1 MRTRPLPRALLG
13 AALALAAAAPGA
25 FAAAAGVVP
34 PTPTRYVTDGSGVLS
49 RDGASALERKLA
61 DFERQTSTQVLVW
74 IAPRVPE
81 GTTAEDL
88 GADAIRAWGVGQ
100 KGKDNGAVLFLF
112 TEDRLVRIAT
122 GYGLEGAI
130 PDVRAQRI
138 LRDVV
143 KPLLARGDVQG
154 GVDAGVEEILR
165 AARGEPFQGTGRT
178 VKEGR
183 RSTPALV
190 GAVVAAL
197 VLLVVAGFRR
207 PLAAG
212 VSALVGGAAGLAWVM
227 TTFQPGDLLAAPFY
241 FMGVASLFLLTVAL
255 MRWLGRR
262 DGYWHAPSGSV
273 SGSSSSRSSS
283 DSSWSSDRSSSSSD
297 SGGFSGGGGD
307 SGGGGASERY

>member
-1 MRTRPLPRALLG
+1 MPTRPLARALLA
-13 AALALAAAAPGA
+13 AALAFAAAAPGA

-34 PTPTRYVTDGSGVLS
+34 PAPTRYVTDGSGVLS

-138 LRDVV
+138 LREVV
-143 KPLLARGDVQG
+143 KPSLARGDVRG

-183 RSTPALV
+183 RSTPALL
-190 GAVVAAL
+190 GAAVAAL
-197 VLLVVAGFRR
+197 VLLVVLGFRR
-207 PLAAG
+207 PLVAG
-212 VSALVGGAAGLAWVM
+212 VVALAGGVAGLAWVM
-227 TTFQPGDLLAAPFY
+227 TTFKPGDVLAAPFY
-241 FMGVASLFLLTVAL
+241 FMGTASLFLLTVAL

-273 SGSSSSRSSS
+273 SSGSSSGGS

-307 SGGGGASERY
+307 RGGGGAGERY